1 MKQFGRRH
9 QIVKIPDPV
18 PGHKIELRVVEHLT
32 VNAGNLLNR
41 LSVPGVL
48 IALKSK
54 VAHSGNSESEV
65 RSDG

>member
-48 IALKSK
+48 NRAEIKGRPFWEQRIRSSK
-54 VAHSGNSESEV
+54 
-65 RSDG
+65 